1 MNHSKWYM
9 RCHLKSLVCAILC
22 VRAQFYAIVILVMNY
37 FPFLLT
43 IVADSEK
50 ITDRCSQEN
59 IHCAPLSDDY
69 FLVTDNIYPFWQ
81 VADICFN
88 LSAIQRIDTW

>member
-50 ITDRCSQEN
+50 IT
-59 IHCAPLSDDY
+59 
-69 FLVTDNIYPFWQ
+69 LVTDNIYPFWQ

>member
-22 VRAQFYAIVILVMNY
+22 VRAQFYAIAILFMDY

-50 ITDRCSQEN
+50 ITDRRSQGN
-59 IHCAPLSDDY
+59 IHGVPLSDDY

-88 LSAIQRIDTW
+88 LSAIQRIDN

>member
-22 VRAQFYAIVILVMNY
+22 VRAQFYAIVILFMDY

-50 ITDRCSQEN
+50 ITISTV
-59 IHCAPLSDDY
+59 PLY
-69 FLVTDNIYPFWQ
+69 LMIIFLLPIIYIPFGRLLIS
-81 VADICFN
+81 VSTFRP
-88 LSAIQRIDTW
+88 SSV

>member
-1 MNHSKWYM
+1 MVYEVSFKVSRLRYFM
-9 RCHLKSLVCAILC
+9 RPCAIL
-22 VRAQFYAIVILVMNY
+22 RDSDSRHELFSFPANY
-37 FPFLLT
+37 
-43 IVADSEK
+43 
-50 ITDRCSQEN
+50 CSRFREDNN
-59 IHCAPLSDDY
+59 IHGVPLSDDY